1 MSVSS
6 AVGVSRS
13 ASSFN
18 MPRASGTVSSS
29 HGTPFQLNSQMSAAD
44 RSIGAGPNLQGLSS
58 VSPALSSGTDQIQR
72 LLDIQKANNAWSA
85 SQAAL
90 QRDWQ
95 VRQNKVAMDFNAAEA
110 AKNRDWQQMMSSTA
124 HQREVADLKA
134 AGLNPVLSAM
144 GGNGAAVGSGATA
157 SGVTS
162 SGAKG
167 DTDTSLSGAIA
178 SLVSTMWQQQQA
190 MEIARLNARTNE
202 AIAARNNSTS
212 ELVAQI
218 AGQYGNERAHI
229 AGQYGLSQAQQ
240 HAAATQAA
248 AQIAAW
254 ASMLNTER
262 QTQSAKDIQILKGEQ
277 EEYIHKYY
285 PHTWAGLSSVGGN
298 WLADILGKMPELWD
312 ILKGDL
318 SDFSDW
324 WSSSSSRN
332 PRTHR

>member
-1 MSVSS
+1 MAIMSS
-6 AVGVSRS
+6 AGNASPLTATS
-13 ASSFN
+13 A
-18 MPRASGTVSSS
+18 RA
-29 HGTPFQLNSQMSAAD
+29 QMTAAD
-44 RSIGAGPNLQGLSS
+44 RSIGTGGWSRSS
-58 VSPALSSGTDQIQR
+58 VASPALSSGTDQIQR

-95 VRQNKVAMDFNAAEA
+95 VQQNKVAMDFNATEA

-218 AGQYGNERAHI
+218 AGRYGNERAHI
-229 AGQYGLSQAQQ
+229 AGQYGLSSAQQ
-240 HAAATQAA
+240 HAEATKAA

-254 ASMLNTER
+254 ASMVNTER

-277 EEYIHKYY
+277 EEYIRKHY
-285 PHTWAGLSSVGGN
+285 PNTWAGLSSAGGN
-298 WLADILGKMPELWD
+298 WLADILGDMPELWD
-312 ILKGDL
+312 IIKGDF
-318 SDFSDW
+318 SDFADW

>member
-1 MSVSS
+1 MASS
-6 AVGVSRS
+6 AVGVSRAD
-13 ASSFN
+13 ASFGALRSLAGRN
-18 MPRASGTVSSS
+18 SGYDPSSGGSSTVS
-29 HGTPFQLNSQMSAAD
+29 
-44 RSIGAGPNLQGLSS
+44 R
-58 VSPALSSGTDQIQR
+58 ALSSGTDQIQR

-95 VRQNKVAMDFNAAEA
+95 VQQNKVAMDFNAAEA

-167 DTDTSLSGAIA
+167 DTDTSASAAIA

-262 QTQSAKDIQILKGEQ
+262 QTQSARDIQILKGEQ
-277 EEYIHKYY
+277 EEYLRKYY
-285 PHTWAGLSSVGGN
+285 PTTQTGGIASLLN
-298 WLADILGKMPELWD
+298 ILGPEVKD
-312 ILKGDL
+312 RIPNSVKRILGLNDKFG
-318 SDFSDW
+318 
-324 WSSSSSRN
+324 SSG
-332 PRTHR
+332 RTGGGGFEK

>member
-1 MSVSS
+1 MAIMSS
-6 AVGVSRS
+6 AGNASPLTATS
-13 ASSFN
+13 A
-18 MPRASGTVSSS
+18 R
-29 HGTPFQLNSQMSAAD
+29 SQMTAAD
-44 RSIGAGPNLQGLSS
+44 RSIGTGGWSRSSGGSS
-58 VSPALSSGTDQIQR
+58 VASPALSSGTDQIQR

-95 VRQNKVAMDFNAAEA
+95 VQQNKVAMDFNAAEA

-229 AGQYGLSQAQQ
+229 AGQYGLSEAKQ

-254 ASMLNTER
+254 ASMVNTER
-262 QTQSAKDIQILKGEQ
+262 QVQSAKDIQILKGEQ

-285 PHTWAGLSSVGGN
+285 PTTQIGAGAALLNILGPELYDKIPAWLKRTLGLNDDFGSSGRVGG
-298 WLADILGKMPELWD
+298 GGFEK
-312 ILKGDL
+312 
-318 SDFSDW
+318 
-324 WSSSSSRN
+324 
-332 PRTHR
+332 